1 MKKKKED
8 GGGGDDSSS
17 PQQCVF
23 IDNKN
28 GTASSIIPP
37 AAPLPLPSSIPS
49 NKGSTRALSRR
60 NRVYVYREFLI
71 ATFPLLNSSSSS
83 SSSSPSP
90 DAYNILDVA
99 GGRGDLSWLL
109 NNIDGMNSIIADP
122 RIPNHKSLVKS
133 TEFLIAHP
141 EEAAI
146 RAVEGV
152 PTHQPLAKLLPSLM
166 ERKKNCDGL
175 YDNGLSSP
183 LHLRIHIDDNLV
195 ETVKSVFGS
204 SSKYSDEERMDI
216 WDNYWQ
222 KETFRIESNKVVYGG
237 TPSANTDQG
246 HPQQEGKSGHNEL
259 MRSI

>member
-1 MKKKKED
+1 MKKSADD
-8 GGGGDDSSS
+8 GDEESS

-23 IDNKN
+23 IENKT
-28 GTASSIIPP
+28 GTTSSIPP
-37 AAPLPLPSSIPS
+37 APLPLQSSIPS

-71 ATFPLLNSSSSS
+71 STFSLLKSSSS
-83 SSSSPSP
+83 SSSSPSS

-109 NNIDGMNSIIADP
+109 NNIDGLNSIIADP

-133 TEFLIAHP
+133 TEFLMAHP
-141 EEAAI
+141 EEAAV

-152 PTHQPLAKLLPSLM
+152 PTHQPLAKLLPRLMM
-166 ERKKNCDGL
+166 ERRKEKKNSDGL
-175 YDNGLSSP
+175 YDHYLSSP
-183 LHLRIHIDDNLV
+183 LHLRIHVDDNLV

-204 SSKYSDEERMDI
+204 SSEDSDEERRMDI
-216 WDNYWQ
+216 WDDYWQ
-222 KETFRIESNKVVYGG
+222 KETCRIESNKVVYGG

-246 HPQQEGKSGHNEL
+246 HPQQERNSGQ
-259 MRSI
+259 

>member
-1 MKKKKED
+1 
-8 GGGGDDSSS
+8 
-17 PQQCVF
+17 
-23 IDNKN
+23 
-28 GTASSIIPP
+28 
-37 AAPLPLPSSIPS
+37 
-49 NKGSTRALSRR
+49 
-60 NRVYVYREFLI
+60 
-71 ATFPLLNSSSSS
+71 
-83 SSSSPSP
+83 
-90 DAYNILDVA
+90 
-99 GGRGDLSWLL
+99 
-109 NNIDGMNSIIADP
+109 MNSIIADP

-141 EEAAI
+141 EEAVV

-152 PTHQPLAKLLPSLM
+152 PTHQPLAKLLPRLLM
-166 ERKKNCDGL
+166 ERKKEKNCDGL
-175 YDNGLSSP
+175 YDYYLSSP
-183 LHLRIHIDDNLV
+183 LHLRIHVDDNLV

-204 SSKYSDEERMDI
+204 SNEYSDEERMDI